1 MTFKNKYTDEQFI
14 DTLEKLGMSTTGEVA
29 VEVGCK
35 QRNASLRLADLHERE
50 MVNRKKMGGRWI
62 YYM

>member
-1 MTFKNKYTDEQFI
+1 MTFKTTYTDKQFI
-14 DTLEKLGMSTTGEVA
+14 DALEKLKMATTGEIA

-50 MVNRKKMGGRWI
+50 IINRRKMGGRWI
-62 YYM
+62 YLL